1 MFQTQFLLC
10 SAAKLCIIIALLV
23 EITRLNDVAAKNAGG
38 TEATTKNTKEVVMLT
53 SIRGLTAATIV
64 TGLAF
69 AATPAFADETVSQDT
84 LSQEILAEL
93 GLETEAVPATE
104 VVTVVDTAAAQVAV
118 EDIEAKTA
126 SYAAGES
133 GFEFSG
139 NVALVSEYRFRGV
152 DLSGGDIAV
161 QGGVD
166 LTHSSGFYVGT
177 WGSSLD
183 EDTVGF
189 GHTELDVYGGYSGEL
204 GEGLS
209 FDLGVIAYLYPNAGP
224 GDFDYVEFTGSV
236 GFTFGPAEV
245 TLGGAYAPEQD
256 SLGGTDNVYVYT
268 DLGVGIPGTPLTLT
282 GHLGYTDGFLTFTND
297 SKAFDW
303 SIGAETTIFGP
314 VSAGIAYVGA
324 EGDIPVGNYDFVDDA
339 VVFTLSASI

>member
-1 MFQTQFLLC
+1 
-10 SAAKLCIIIALLV
+10 
-23 EITRLNDVAAKNAGG
+23 
-38 TEATTKNTKEVVMLT
+38 MLT
-53 SIRGLTAATIV
+53 SIRGLTAATFA

-69 AATPAFADETVSQDT
+69 AATPALANETTTSEESLITVVDSEQV
-84 LSQEILAEL
+84 ERAVE
-93 GLETEAVPATE
+93 ETEAK
-104 VVTVVDTAAAQVAV
+104 TV
-118 EDIEAKTA
+118 

-166 LTHSSGFYVGT
+166 LAHSSGFYVGT

-189 GHTELDVYGGYSGEL
+189 GHTELDVYGGFGGDL
-204 GEGLS
+204 AEGVS

-224 GDFDYVEFTGSV
+224 GDFDYIELYGSV
-236 GFTFGPAEV
+236 GFELGPVETTV
-245 TLGGAYAPEQD
+245 GVAYAPDQD
-256 SLGGTDNVYVYT
+256 SLGSTDNLYVYT
-268 DLGVGIPGTPLTLT
+268 DVGVGIPSTPLSVT

-303 SIGAETTIFGP
+303 SIGVETAVAGP
-314 VSAGIAYVGA
+314 VSLGVAYVGA
-324 EGDIPVGNYDFVDDA
+324 EGDIPTGQYDFVDDA
-339 VVFTLSASI
+339 VVLTLSASI